1 VRHAHSSAAS
11 RCAYRDVRRSIKQT
25 DVEIVLTLLAAISGS
40 LAAVGAFMGASYEK
54 ARVDLERR
62 PAIHL
67 SCRPEFA
74 PLDAAEHEP
83 PPARTLLLTT
93 RGGRWV
99 HNSGPTPFAR
109 CAVTNYG
116 HIPVLDVR
124 IPLDLSFGSSVSP
137 QPVEAVVDVP
147 GLPADAS
154 FDFGLLNGVRSRLTY
169 RFGRTVEVARVDL
182 DAPTKERLFAD
193 DGVAELEAR
202 GVDLSSPDSD
212 GASPAPKTTVDIIDF
227 AYHPRELRVAAGTAV
242 TFVNRDGEPH
252 TITALDRSFDSG
264 ALDGKSAWTH
274 RFGTPGR
281 YAFLC
286 GFHPYMRGT
295 IVVTGAAK

>member
-1 VRHAHSSAAS
+1 VHSWAPPT
-11 RCAYRDVRRSIKQT
+11 RRRGSIWS
-25 DVEIVLTLLAAISGS
+25 D
-40 LAAVGAFMGASYEK
+40 
-54 ARVDLERR
+54 
-62 PAIHL
+62 AIHL

-83 PPARTLLLTT
+83 LPAQTLLLTT

-109 CAVTNYG
+109 CTVTNYG

-124 IPLDLSFGSSVSP
+124 IPLDLSFGASFSP
-137 QPVEAVVDVP
+137 QAVETVVDVP

-154 FDFGLLNGVRSRLTY
+154 FDFGLLNGVRSRLTF
-169 RFGRTVEVARVDL
+169 RFGRRADLARVDL
-182 DAPTKERLFAD
+182 DVPTKERLFAD
-193 DGVAELEAR
+193 DGVAELETR
-202 GVDLSSPDSD
+202 GVEPSSPETAGGSR
-212 GASPAPKTTVDIIDF
+212 AAKTTVNIIDF

-274 RFGTPGR
+274 RFRKAGR

>member
-1 VRHAHSSAAS
+1 M
-11 RCAYRDVRRSIKQT
+11 RRSINRT
-25 DVEIVLTLLAAISGS
+25 DVEIFLTLLAAISGS
-40 LAAVGAFMGASYEK
+40 LAAVGAFVGASYEK

-67 SCRPEFA
+67 SCSPEFA
-74 PLDAAEHEP
+74 PLDLAEHAA
-83 PPARTLLLTT
+83 PPAQTLLLTT

-124 IPLDLSFGSSVSP
+124 IPLDLSFGP
-137 QPVEAVVDVP
+137 GPTLQPIQTVVDVP
-147 GLPADAS
+147 GLAADAS
-154 FDFGLLNGVRSRLTY
+154 FDFGLLNGSRSRLTY
-169 RFGRTVEVARVDL
+169 HFGRTANLARVDL

-193 DGVAELEAR
+193 DGVAELETRA
-202 GVDLSSPDSD
+202 VDPSSPDSG
-212 GASPAPKTTVDIIDF
+212 GALPPAKTTVDIIDF
-227 AYHPRELRVAAGTAV
+227 AYHPRVLRVAAGTAV

-264 ALDGKSAWTH
+264 ALDAKNTWIH
-274 RFGTPGR
+274 RFHKPGR

-295 IVVTGAAK
+295 IVVTGAAR

>member
-1 VRHAHSSAAS
+1 
-11 RCAYRDVRRSIKQT
+11 
-25 DVEIVLTLLAAISGS
+25 
-40 LAAVGAFMGASYEK
+40 M
-54 ARVDLERR
+54 
-62 PAIHL
+62 
-67 SCRPEFA
+67 
-74 PLDAAEHEP
+74 
-83 PPARTLLLTT
+83 
-93 RGGRWV
+93 
-99 HNSGPTPFAR
+99 
-109 CAVTNYG
+109 TNYG

-202 GVDLSSPDSD
+202 GVDPSSPDSD

-264 ALDGKSAWTH
+264 ALDGKSAWIH
-274 RFGTPGR
+274 RFRTPGR

>member
-1 VRHAHSSAAS
+1 M
-11 RCAYRDVRRSIKQT
+11 
-25 DVEIVLTLLAAISGS
+25 SGS
-40 LAAVGAFMGASYEK
+40 LAAVGAFVGASYEK

-74 PLDAAEHEP
+74 PLDAAEHAP
-83 PPARTLLLTT
+83 LPAQSLLLTP

-116 HIPVLDVR
+116 RIPVLDVR
-124 IPLDLSFGSSVSP
+124 IPLDLSFGSGP
-137 QPVEAVVDVP
+137 ATRPVETAVDVP
-147 GLPADAS
+147 GLAADAS
-154 FDFGLLNGVRSRLTY
+154 FDFGLLNGSRSSLTY
-169 RFGRTVEVARVDL
+169 RFGRTTNLARVDL
-182 DAPTKERLFAD
+182 DVPTKERLFAD

-202 GVDLSSPDSD
+202 AVDPARTVDPSAPNSG
-212 GASPAPKTTVDIIDF
+212 GASPAALTTTVDIIDF
-227 AYHPRELRVAAGTAV
+227 AYRPRMLKVAAGTAV

-252 TITALDRSFDSG
+252 TITAFDRSFDSG
-264 ALDGKSAWTH
+264 ALDGKSSWMH
-274 RFGTPGR
+274 RFQKPGK

-286 GFHPYMRGT
+286 AFHPYMRGT
-295 IVVTGAAK
+295 IVVTGSAK